1 MHMDTIFYLIRH
13 SIRLKKN
20 DIESINSSQSD
31 LINSEKIVLS
41 IEGEKR
47 AEILSNILELQN
59 VDKIYSSNCVRT
71 IQTAKYLMKRL
82 DLKLNIDERF
92 DERRVGIEN
101 ADTVT
106 DWLQRQYADI
116 DYSTINGE
124 SQRVVRNRFEAALLD
139 IIKKYKGKEI
149 AVFSHGYA
157 ITFFLLKYF
166 NFKMVRDDHFIQ
178 MTDDDGNLVLNK
190 RINSPDVFKLVLDEH
205 LNLVSFENI
214 DVDYGDIQYNY
225 DEVQ

>member
-1 MHMDTIFYLIRH
+1 MNTIFYLIRH

-47 AEILSNILELQN
+47 AEILSNISELQN
-59 VDKIYSSNCVRT
+59 VDRIYSSNCVRT
-71 IQTAKYLMKRL
+71 IQTAKYLMNKL

-106 DWLQRQYADI
+106 DWLQRQYADL

-124 SQRVVRNRFEAALLD
+124 SQRTVRKRFEDVLLD
-139 IIKKYKGKEI
+139 IIDKYKGKEI
-149 AVFSHGYA
+149 AIFSHGYA

-166 NFKMVRDDHFIQ
+166 NFKAVSDDHFIQ
-178 MTDDDGNLVLNK
+178 MTDDKGNLVINK
-190 RINSPDVFKLVLDEH
+190 KINSPDVFILVLDEA
-205 LNLVSFENI
+205 LNLVNFENI

-225 DEVQ
+225 DESQ

>member
-1 MHMDTIFYLIRH
+1 MDTIFYLIRH

-47 AEILSNILELQN
+47 AEILSNIPELQN

-106 DWLQRQYADI
+106 DWLQRQYSDI

-124 SQRVVRNRFEAALLD
+124 SQSVVRNRFEAALLD

-190 RINSPDVFKLVLDEH
+190 RINSPDIFKLVLDEH

-225 DEVQ
+225 DEAQ

>member
-1 MHMDTIFYLIRH
+1 MITTVYLIRH
-13 SIRLKKN
+13 SEKFNLKEIAIYNTTNTRQQKT
-20 DIESINSSQSD
+20 
-31 LINSEKIVLS
+31 EKMMLT

-47 AEILSNILELQN
+47 AEILSNISELQN
-59 VDKIYSSNCVRT
+59 VDRIYSSNCVRT

-101 ADTVT
+101 SDTVT

>member
-1 MHMDTIFYLIRH
+1 MNTIFYLIRH

-47 AEILSNILELQN
+47 AEILSNIPELQN
-59 VDKIYSSNCVRT
+59 VDRIYSSNCVRT

-101 ADTVT
+101 SDTVT
-106 DWLQRQYADI
+106 DWLQRQYTDI

-190 RINSPDVFKLVLDEH
+190 RINSPDIFKLVLDEH

-225 DEVQ
+225 DESQ

>member
-1 MHMDTIFYLIRH
+1 MNTIFYLIRH

-47 AEILSNILELQN
+47 AEILSNISELQN
-59 VDKIYSSNCVRT
+59 VDRIYSSNCVRT
-71 IQTAKYLMKRL
+71 IQTAKYLMNKL

-106 DWLQRQYADI
+106 DWLQRQYADL

-124 SQRVVRNRFEAALLD
+124 SQRTVIKRFEDALLD
-139 IIKKYKGKEI
+139 IIDKYKGKEI
-149 AVFSHGYA
+149 AIFSHGYA

-166 NFKMVRDDHFIQ
+166 NFKAVSDDHFIQ
-178 MTDDDGNLVLNK
+178 MTDDKGNLVINK
-190 RINSPDVFKLVLDEH
+190 KINSPDVFKLVLDED
-205 LNLVSFENI
+205 LNLVNFENI

-225 DEVQ
+225 DESQ